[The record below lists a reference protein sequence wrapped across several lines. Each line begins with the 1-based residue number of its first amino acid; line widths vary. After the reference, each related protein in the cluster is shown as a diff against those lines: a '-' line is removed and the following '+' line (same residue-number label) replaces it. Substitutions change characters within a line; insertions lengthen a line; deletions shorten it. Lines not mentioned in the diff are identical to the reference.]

1 MHCNA
6 INKSVWH
13 IKLVPLERASK
24 TDLDPY
30 LSLCENLYF
39 NTNYLPISLQW
50 VVIIE
55 FDCWRQWVR
64 NPNAF
69 SCLILLF
76 LELERPRFARTSRA
90 RGRELHFCS
99 RGGILGKNYHW
110 RLHVG
115 SGSYRSCFW
124 RSRSSWRLVDTSLES
139 PWWVESKTM
148 L

>member
-55 FDCWRQWVR
+55 FDCYIHAEDKNEKIPLVLCDSLVR
-64 NPNAF
+64 
-69 SCLILLF
+69 SCV
-76 LELERPRFARTSRA
+76 LELALLCIVQ
-90 RGRELHFCS
+90 RG
-99 RGGILGKNYHW
+99 
-110 RLHVG
+110 
-115 SGSYRSCFW
+115 
-124 RSRSSWRLVDTSLES
+124 
-139 PWWVESKTM
+139 
-148 L
+148 